1 MRLIDDWR
9 WVFAKA
15 WSIKLSLVSALLQ
28 GAVFVVPMVQPPHP
42 SLTFV
47 IVSALL
53 QVAAILFALAAA
65 GSRIV
70 SQPVLRN
77 GPPGPS

>member
-1 MRLIDDWR
+1 MRLVDDWQ

-15 WSIKLSLVSALLQ
+15 WSIRLSLLSVLLQ

-47 IVSALL
+47 VIAGALQIGAGL
-53 QVAAILFALAAA
+53 AALAAA
-65 GSRIV
+65 GARIV
-70 SQPVLRN
+70 SQPEIKN
-77 GPPGPS
+77 GPG